1 MIGDERHSEI
11 YHVMCCHLLS
21 DTCGWLS
28 LLFRG
33 VWSMSAF
40 LVALA
45 IGLSWG
51 LIVWI
56 ICWFLSGD
64 K

>member
-1 MIGDERHSEI
+1 MTEDERYSEI
-11 YHVMCCHLLS
+11 HYHLRCGLLS